1 MSDMRQGVQ
10 HDLLNRTI
18 GDLRPKL
25 HRYCSRMTGS
35 VVDGEDVVQDAI
47 VKAISAY
54 PDAGPIGDLPTWLF
68 RIAHNAGLDFLRQRA
83 RTDARHV
90 EEDLE
95 MMIDAA
101 NAVEARQA
109 AAASLAT
116 FMRLTVPQRSCVVLM
131 DVLGYSL
138 EEIEDL
144 TGMSVSAVKA
154 ALHRGRSR
162 LRELAAEPAPE
173 ATVRLPES
181 EQSLLAAYIDRF
193 NARDFDAVRDML
205 ADEVRLEVV
214 NRTRLDGKAQ
224 VGRYYTNYDQID
236 DWHLE
241 LGWVDGRPALIVSD
255 PHDPTRAPRYFILI
269 RCSETRVISIRDFRY
284 APYVLDG
291 ADVRLDGPAAR

>member
-1 MSDMRQGVQ
+1 
-10 HDLLNRTI
+10 
-18 GDLRPKL
+18 
-25 HRYCSRMTGS
+25 
-35 VVDGEDVVQDAI
+35 
-47 VKAISAY
+47 
-54 PDAGPIGDLPTWLF
+54 
-68 RIAHNAGLDFLRQRA
+68 LRQRA

-109 AAASLAT
+109 AAVSLTT

-131 DVLGYSL
+131 DVFGYSL
-138 EEIEDL
+138 DEIEDL
-144 TGMSVSAVKA
+144 TGMSLSAVKA

-162 LRELAAEPAPE
+162 LRELAAEPEPE
-173 ATVRLPES
+173 AIVRLPES
-181 EQSLLAAYIDRF
+181 ERSLLAAYIDRF

-236 DWHLE
+236 DWHL
-241 LGWVDGRPALIVSD
+241 
-255 PHDPTRAPRYFILI
+255 
-269 RCSETRVISIRDFRY
+269 
-284 APYVLDG
+284 
-291 ADVRLDGPAAR
+291 